1 MATWEI
7 VAWRD
12 IPAMVEARDG
22 ETTVTVP
29 LSDRFQAL
37 IDAHA
42 MQLGLHDSDAYI
54 EQWRRLPGGE
64 GPGSAREAAE
74 QVAAELEA
82 GFGELAAR
90 VRASAR

>member
-12 IPAMVEARDG
+12 IPAMVEARDAEG
-22 ETTVTVP
+22 SVTVP

-42 MQLGLHDSDAYI
+42 MQLGLHDSEAYI
-54 EQWRRLPGGE
+54 EQWCRLPGGE
-64 GPGSAREAAE
+64 GPGSARETAE
-74 QVAAELEA
+74 RAAAELEA
-82 GFGELAAR
+82 RFSEVAAR
-90 VRASAR
+90 VRASPR

>member
-12 IPAMVEARDG
+12 IPAMVEARDAEG
-22 ETTVTVP
+22 SVTLA

-42 MQLGLHDSDAYI
+42 MQLGLQDADAYI
-54 EQWRRLPGGE
+54 EQWKKW
-64 GPGSAREAAE
+64 
-74 QVAAELEA
+74 EA
-82 GFGELAAR
+82 GR
-90 VRASAR
+90 